1 MYPWW
6 KKKASLSLSPG
17 VPSITTP
24 MSEAARKKIAQL
36 KIQKLS
42 KSLIF
47 VLQEKKNLNLQNL
60 EKLSKHHSTHKMH
73 PENRFKG
80 VRMCLKNNL

>member
-1 MYPWW
+1 
-6 KKKASLSLSPG
+6 
-17 VPSITTP
+17 

-47 VLQEKKNLNLQNL
+47 VLQEKNKSQ
-60 EKLSKHHSTHKMH
+60 STK
-73 PENRFKG
+73 P
-80 VRMCLKNNL
+80 

>member
-1 MYPWW
+1 LIQTLRKTVEVLQAFR
-6 KKKASLSLSPG
+6 KKLCIHGERRKHLSLSLSLSLSPG
-17 VPSITTP
+17 VSSITTP

-47 VLQEKKNLNLQNL
+47 VLQEKIKSQ
-60 EKLSKHHSTHKMH
+60 STK
-73 PENRFKG
+73 P
-80 VRMCLKNNL
+80 

>member
-6 KKKASLSLSPG
+6 KRKASSLSPS

-47 VLQEKKNLNLQNL
+47 VLKGEKNLNLQNL
-60 EKLSKHHSTHKMH
+60 EKLSKQHSTHKMH

-80 VRMCLKNNL
+80 VRMCLKNSL

>member
-6 KKKASLSLSPG
+6 KKKAPLSLSPN

-36 KIQKLS
+36 KTQKLS

-47 VLQEKKNLNLQNL
+47 VLQGKK
-60 EKLSKHHSTHKMH
+60 
-73 PENRFKG
+73 
-80 VRMCLKNNL
+80 